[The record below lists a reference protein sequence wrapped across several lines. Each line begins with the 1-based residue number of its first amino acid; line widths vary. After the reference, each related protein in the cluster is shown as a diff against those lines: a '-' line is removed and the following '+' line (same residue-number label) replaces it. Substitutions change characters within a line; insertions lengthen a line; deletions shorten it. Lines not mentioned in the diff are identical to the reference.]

1 MLENYCNEK
10 NPIEED
16 VLDNIICTH
25 SYVKESTS
33 TEMQSFKHSSSSL
46 NQDSIVKDEVVVE
59 DKKSTS
65 SLKSSSSS
73 KLSKSSNEFE
83 ALKID
88 EIEGDILLHFMN
100 QLKLKL

>member
-1 MLENYCNEK
+1 MFEKYCNEK

-33 TEMQSFKHSSSSL
+33 TEMQSFKHSSSSIH
-46 NQDSIVKDEVVVE
+46 QDSIVLDEVVVE

-65 SLKSSSSS
+65 SLHSSSSS
-73 KLSKSSNEFE
+73 KPSTSSNEFD
-83 ALKID
+83 AVKID
-88 EIEGDILLHFMN
+88 EIEGDILLHFLN
-100 QLKLKL
+100 